1 MRTALALLLALSLDV
16 GRAGSLHL
24 GTVRILG
31 SDTQRGNPKG
41 LRLQLM
47 AVSCRGG
54 ALQAANNRAAH
65 SSRAWGEDSITCV
78 RVPARTLRRGPSA
91 ALLKFD

>member
-41 LRLQLM
+41 LRLQ
-47 AVSCRGG
+47 
-54 ALQAANNRAAH
+54 
-65 SSRAWGEDSITCV
+65 
-78 RVPARTLRRGPSA
+78 
-91 ALLKFD
+91 F